1 MHRMSHRTS
10 VSLFFALI
18 TFAGL
23 SFSGAFEVPQLTD
36 SVVDQAGLLESSTQQ
51 KLANALK
58 VIHAKG
64 GPQLAV
70 LTVETLDSLTIEEAS
85 IQVAQAWKLGTEQKD
100 NGILLLVSKSERKIR
115 IEVGQSVEGD
125 LTDAYSRRI
134 IDDTMVPLFRKG
146 YTGDGILL
154 GVSEILK
161 RMDPPYDLAE
171 FLEIPTRVSAR
182 SGGKDWGKLILM
194 LAIFLF
200 MMFANG
206 GGRGSG
212 VGRGLLYG
220 ALLGGGG
227 FGGRSGGGGGGW
239 SGGGG
244 GFSGGGASGSW

>member
-1 MHRMSHRTS
+1 MHRTT
-10 VSLFFALI
+10 VGLIFAFV

-36 SVVDQAGLLESSTQQ
+36 SVVDQAGLIESATQQ
-51 KLANALK
+51 KLATALK
-58 VIHAKG
+58 VIHSKG

-70 LTVETLDSLTIEEAS
+70 LTVDTLDSLTIEEAS

-100 NGILLLVSKSERKIR
+100 NGILLMVAKSERKIR
-115 IEVGQSVEGD
+115 IEVGQGVEGD

-134 IDDTMVPLFRKG
+134 IDDIMVPLFRKG
-146 YTGDGILL
+146 YTSDGILV
-154 GVSEILK
+154 GVSEIFK

-171 FLEIPTRVSAR
+171 FLDIPARVSSRA
-182 SGGKDWGKLILM
+182 GGADWGKLILM

-200 MMFANG
+200 LMFANG
-206 GGRGSG
+206 GGRGGG
-212 VGRGLLYG
+212 VSRGLLYG
-220 ALLGGGG
+220 ALMGGGG
-227 FGGRSGGGGGGW
+227 FGGRSGGGGW

>member
-1 MHRMSHRTS
+1 MHRTI
-10 VSLFFALI
+10 VGLIFALI

-23 SFSGAFEVPQLTD
+23 SFSGAFEVPTLTD
-36 SVVDQAGLLESSTQQ
+36 SVVDRAGLLESSTQQ

-58 VIHAKG
+58 VIHDKG

-70 LTVETLDSLTIEEAS
+70 LTVDTIDGLTIEEAS

-100 NGILLLVSKSERKIR
+100 NGILLMVAKSERKIR
-115 IEVGQSVEGD
+115 IEVGQGVEGD

-146 YTGDGILL
+146 YTSDGILL

-171 FLEIPTRVSAR
+171 FLEIPTRVSSR
-182 SGGKDWGKLILM
+182 SGKQDWGKLILM

-200 MMFANG
+200 LMFANG
-206 GGRGSG
+206 GGRGMNGGMRGGFSG
-212 VGRGLLYG
+212 AMMGGLM
-220 ALLGGGG
+220 GGG
-227 FGGRSGGGGGGW
+227 FGGHSGGGGW

>member
-1 MHRMSHRTS
+1 MHRTT
-10 VSLFFALI
+10 VGLIFALI

-23 SFSGAFEVPQLTD
+23 SFSHAFTVPQLTD

-58 VIHAKG
+58 VIHSKG

-70 LTVETLDSLTIEEAS
+70 LTVDTIDALTIEEAS

-100 NGILLLVSKSERKIR
+100 NGILLIVAKSERKIR
-115 IEVGQSVEGD
+115 IEVGQGVEGD

-146 YTGDGILL
+146 YTSDGILL

-171 FLEIPTRVSAR
+171 FLEIPVRVSSR
-182 SGGKDWGKLILM
+182 SGKQDWGKLILM

-200 MMFANG
+200 LMFANG
-206 GGRGSG
+206 GGRGMRGSG
-212 VGRGLLYG
+212 LSG
-220 ALLGGGG
+220 ALMGGLMGGGG
-227 FGGRSGGGGGGW
+227 FGGRSGGGFG
-239 SGGGG
+239 GGGG